1 VSDADSRPTPRRTW
15 AQRITIA
22 ATIAV
27 GLASFLGA
35 GGLLAGQLLIQQRE
49 LITIDDPAATAP
61 TTVPPTIDTTDGAP
75 VTVDSVPA
83 GIDTTVPPTF
93 PPADPTAMNFLI
105 TGADNNSCI
114 SPDSPYYGTFGD
126 RSALGERSD
135 TIMMWRVD
143 PATSQVAVLSF
154 PRDLWVTIGGTRSKQ
169 RINSA
174 YRRNEPQT
182 LIDTIYENF
191 GINTDHYIQV
201 DFCAFKTLVDAVGG
215 VTVPFEYPARDQATA
230 LNVPTTGCFE
240 FDGEH
245 ALAYVR
251 SRKYQY
257 EDPPGSG
264 NWKSDGTSDLGRI
277 SRQQDFLRRVV
288 SKVLSKGA
296 YNPSVARGLIDTA
309 IDYIVTDSELT
320 IDKMLEFAGV
330 IKNLDPN
337 AITSYQIEATGATI
351 AGNSVLQ
358 PRLNGENMKAI
369 LAIFRG
375 EAPLAGAPEQVFD
388 AVPTTVPRTSPTAT
402 SIAGSTTTTTTAP
415 DTTVGAAGPE
425 ENTKGIVPPR
435 GVVCD

>member
-1 VSDADSRPTPRRTW
+1 MPDADPRPLLRRTW

-22 ATIAV
+22 AAILV
-27 GLASFLGA
+27 GIVSLLGA
-35 GGLLAGQLLIQQRE
+35 GGLLAGQLVIQQRE
-49 LITIDDPAATAP
+49 LITIEDPAAPPPTVATTAP
-61 TTVPPTIDTTDGAP
+61 AGDTTALSADNTAAP
-75 VTVDSVPA
+75 V
-83 GIDTTVPPTF
+83 TTVPPTF
-93 PPADPTAMNFLI
+93 PPADPEAMNFLI
-105 TGADNNSCI
+105 TGADNNSCV
-114 SPDSPYYGTFGD
+114 SPDSPYFGTFGD
-126 RSALGERSD
+126 RSGLGERSD

-154 PRDLWVTIGGTRSKQ
+154 PRDLWVTIAGTSSKQ
-169 RINSA
+169 RINTA
-174 YRRNEPQT
+174 YRRDDPQK

-191 GINTDHYIQV
+191 GINTNHYIQV

-215 VTVPFEYPARDQATA
+215 VSVPFEYPARDKATA

-296 YNPSVARGLIDTA
+296 FNPSVARGLIETA
-309 IDYIVTDSELT
+309 IDYVVTDTGLT
-320 IDKMLEFAGV
+320 VDKMLEFAGV
-330 IKNLDPN
+330 IKDLDPI
-337 AITSYQIEATGATI
+337 AITTYQIEATGATI

-358 PRLNGENMKAI
+358 PRLNGESMQAI

-388 AVPTTVPRTSPTAT
+388 TVPSTVPRSAPVSAT
-402 SIAGSTTTTTTAP
+402 STTTTT
-415 DTTVGAAGPE
+415 AATSGPE
-425 ENTKGIVPPR
+425 QIVKGIVPPR
-435 GVVCD
+435 DVACD